1 MFPSEYGHVYEE
13 DDQGDSAES
22 SNITPYTPFLF
33 FTHMELRSSSLRL
46 KTAADDVSSC
56 RSFTCFTYQQLFYK
70 TSDVVT
76 EEVFY
81 TVTGTQGECVMALRM
96 FITNPSLILLVID
109 NLLISAKLQ
118 YVLHHHAC
126 LHCPDTRLH
135 IFVQLPGSCVGG
147 KH

>member
-1 MFPSEYGHVYEE
+1 
-13 DDQGDSAES
+13 
-22 SNITPYTPFLF
+22 
-33 FTHMELRSSSLRL
+33 MELRSSSLRL
-46 KTAADDVSSC
+46 KTAADDVFSC

-126 LHCPDTRLH
+126 LLLSRHKTAHICAVTRL
-135 IFVQLPGSCVGG
+135 LCGG
-147 KH
+147 KTLIVALLYPFFMY

>member
-1 MFPSEYGHVYEE
+1 MLQTCLHVPINNQFVSEKYGHMYEE

-22 SNITPYTPFLF
+22 SNITLYTPFVF

-46 KTAADDVSSC
+46 KTAADGVSSC
-56 RSFTCFTYQQLFYK
+56 RSSTCFTYQQLFYK

-81 TVTGTQGECVMALRM
+81 MVTGTQGECVMVLRV
-96 FITNPSLILLVID
+96 FITNQSLILLVID

-118 YVLHHHAC
+118 YVLHHHA
-126 LHCPDTRLH
+126 RLL
-135 IFVQLPGSCVGG
+135 LPR
-147 KH
+147 H